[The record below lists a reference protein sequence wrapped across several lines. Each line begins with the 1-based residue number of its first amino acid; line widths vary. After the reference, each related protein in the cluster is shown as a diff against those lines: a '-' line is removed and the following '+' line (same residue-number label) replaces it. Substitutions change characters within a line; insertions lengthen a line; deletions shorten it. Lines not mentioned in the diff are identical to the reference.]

1 MTPWRVA
8 AAGFAAMAAFA
19 MSPQP
24 VLAQDAAPAAAA
36 PLTWIARGSADL
48 VVLDKV
54 SARASPL
61 AAALG
66 KPLAYGSLTIVVGAC
81 DVRPADQPADAT
93 AWLDVTDSNPGGPAF
108 HGWILK
114 AEPAVSGLQHPLYD
128 VRLAGCQ

>member
-1 MTPWRVA
+1 MIWRVV
-8 AAGFAAMAAFA
+8 AAGLALAAT
-19 MSPQP
+19 PQAL
-24 VLAQDAAPAAAA
+24 LAQGATVA
-36 PLTWIARGSADL
+36 WVARGNAEL

-54 SARASPL
+54 SAHASSV

-66 KPLAYGSLTIVVGAC
+66 KPLAFGSLTIVVGAC
-81 DVRPADQPADAT
+81 DVRPSDQPADAT

-128 VRLAGCQ
+128 VRLAGCR